1 MRGMNL
7 RSQLVREEAG
17 ERKKG
22 GRERK
27 MEGGR
32 ERKMEGGR
40 EGGNKGGANRL
51 NLAEKKRR
59 QADPGGAYDQ
69 AVVFTCVTLQRANKT
84 ILLMK

>member
-32 ERKMEGGR
+32 EGGK
-40 EGGNKGGANRL
+40 KGGAKRL

-69 AVVFTCVTLQRANKT
+69 AVVFTCVTLPKS
-84 ILLMK
+84 K